1 MSDDHSRRIL
11 VGRFGAPH
19 GVRGELRLQ
28 SFTQDPQ
35 AIGAYAPLFD
45 ESGRGRYKIVSL
57 RPVKGASF
65 VVRIEGVTTR
75 EAAAALTNQSLYIE
89 RDNLPEPEEEEFYLA
104 DLIGLSA
111 FARDESGAELPFGRV
126 KDVLNFGGGDI
137 IEIEPP
143 EGGETIFLPFT
154 RAVVPELD
162 LAARRLVVV
171 PPDEIEAREETPTD
185 DEAAAD
191 GGAEPRRSDD

>member
-1 MSDDHSRRIL
+1 MSDDRSRRIL

-45 ESGRGRYKIVSL
+45 ENGRGRYKIVSL

-65 VVRIEGVTTR
+65 VVRIEGISTR
-75 EAAAALTNQSLYIE
+75 EAAAALTNQPLYIE

-104 DLIGLSA
+104 DLIGLTA
-111 FARDESGAELPFGRV
+111 FARDASGAELPFGRV

-137 IEIEPP
+137 LEIEPP
-143 EGGETIFLPFT
+143 EGGETILLPFT
-154 RAVVPELD
+154 LPVVPELD

-171 PPDEIEAREETPTD
+171 PPDEIEAREDTPTD
-185 DEAAAD
+185 DED
-191 GGAEPRRSDD
+191 TTDGAEPGRSDD